1 MTYLDFYGQIDKY
14 LESKL
19 FFQVV
24 EMKIFDYFH
33 SSTTIE
39 KAAEEM
45 KIDVKKLKPLL
56 EVLIKLGW
64 VEKHKE
70 KLINNEK
77 VDKFLYSKSSY
88 YIGEILIIKKELLDF
103 EDIRDLLNGE
113 ESKSKKVYDFD
124 RMLDVGAKEIEY
136 FRVDTLIKEAAQL
149 FAKESVKSI
158 LDLGGGSGLFA
169 LELALLYPEAQV
181 TLFDRGSVL
190 DRAKSYIKKRV
201 PLDRLDYQEGDFI
214 SDDFGCDYDLI
225 IASGIMDFAYKDV
238 KAFLRK
244 LKNGV
249 ASNGYIFLYSTSLSK
264 DDTLINRELR
274 WLSGRLRS
282 NLVIVSREEIEQG
295 LKDVGLE
302 VVKKTEDLLYPLWIL
317 RRI

>member
-24 EMKIFDYFH
+24 EIKIFDYFH
-33 SSTTIE
+33 HSTTIE
-39 KAAEEM
+39 KVAEEM
-45 KIDVKKLKPLL
+45 KITVKKLKPLL

-103 EDIRDLLNGE
+103 EDIGNLLNGE
-113 ESKSKKVYDFD
+113 ESKSKRIYDFD

-149 FAKESVKSI
+149 FVKESVKSI

-181 TLFDRGSVL
+181 RLFDRGSVL

-249 ASNGYIFLYSTSLSK
+249 ASNGYIFLYSASLSK

-282 NLVIVSREEIEQG
+282 NLVIVSKEEIEQG

>member
-1 MTYLDFYGQIDKY
+1 MTYLDLYIQIDKY

-33 SSTTIE
+33 HSTTKE
-39 KAAEEM
+39 KVAQEM
-45 KIDVKKLKPLL
+45 KISIKRLEPLL
-56 EVLIKLGW
+56 RVLIKLGW
-64 VEKHKE
+64 VEKDNE

-103 EDIRDLLNGE
+103 EHIGNLLNGE
-113 ESKSKKVYDFD
+113 ESKSKRIYDFD

-149 FAKESVKSI
+149 FESESVKSI

-181 TLFDRGSVL
+181 RLFDRRSVL

-214 SDDFGCDYDLI
+214 SDDFGKDYDLI
-225 IASGIMDFAYKDV
+225 IASGIIDFAYNDV

-244 LKNGV
+244 LKDGI
-249 ASNGYIFLYSTSLSK
+249 ASNGYIFLYSASLLK
-264 DDTLINRELR
+264 DDALINRELR

-282 NLVIVSREEIEQG
+282 NLVTVSKEEIEHG
-295 LKDVGLE
+295 LEDAGLE
-302 VVKKTEDLLYPLWIL
+302 VVKKTEDLLYPIWIL

>member
-33 SSTTIE
+33 HSTTIE

-45 KIDVKKLKPLL
+45 KIAVKKLKPLL

-77 VDKFLYSKSSY
+77 VDKFLYSKSSC

-103 EDIRDLLNGE
+103 EDIGNLLNGE
-113 ESKSKKVYDFD
+113 ESKSKKIYDFD
-124 RMLDVGAKEIEY
+124 RMLDIGAKEMEY
-136 FRVDTLIKEAAQL
+136 FRVDTLIKEATQL
-149 FAKESVKSI
+149 FVKESVKSI

-169 LELALLYPEAQV
+169 IELALLYPEAQV
-181 TLFDRGSVL
+181 RLFDRGSVL

-249 ASNGYIFLYSTSLSK
+249 ASNGYIFLYSSSLSK

-282 NLVIVSREEIEQG
+282 NLVIVSKEEVEQG